1 MKEVWNEITTLFMQ
15 IAGLYTEILALSKE
29 KQQVLIAAQPDALE
43 SVIAQEEALLLR
55 VQETEVQRGELLQ
68 KMAAASGR
76 KREDLTLS
84 LLIELAQ
91 PQQQVALKQIQ
102 ERLER
107 VIGELKEVNAL
118 NTRLAEKA
126 LFFVNCNIN
135 LLTQNVAD
143 ANYGP
148 QHAQAQ
154 PVNGPI
160 KRLMIDRKV

>member
-1 MKEVWNEITTLFMQ
+1 MNEVWNELTTLFKQ
-15 IAGLYTEILALSKE
+15 IAELYSEILALSKE

-43 SVIAQEEALLLR
+43 TVIAQEEALLLR
-55 VQETEVQRGELLQ
+55 VQETEARRGELLQ
-68 KMAAASGR
+68 KMAEISGR
-76 KREDLTLS
+76 KRDDLTLS
-84 LLIELAQ
+84 VLAALAQ
-91 PQQQVALKQIQ
+91 PPQQAELKEIQ

-118 NTRLAEKA
+118 NARLAEKA

-154 PVNGPI
+154 PANGPI
-160 KRLMIDRKV
+160 KRLIIDRKV